1 LKSADKNGWRT
12 IAMGTQNSFL
22 LLVMPTCMRLKTLVD
37 LDSIID
43 NAVMKHNTD
52 HVNTDDKKIAD
63 NEGTALLAY
72 MSGQKSS
79 CGDV

>member
-1 LKSADKNGWRT
+1 MANNRNG
-12 IAMGTQNSFL
+12 NPKHF
-22 LLVMPTCMRLKTLVD
+22 VD

-43 NAVMKHNTD
+43 YAGMKHDTA
-52 HVNTDDKKIAD
+52 HVNNKIAD